1 MEGHP
6 PMSKR
11 NLHVT
16 IASGDT
22 FDVRQ
27 FSVVERM
34 SSLFEITLLVV
45 SENPD
50 VDFEAAVGQAASFSM
65 GGEGEGSPGLRGWT
79 GLCSELQQLQVE
91 EGGLSTYHLVVVPAL
106 WLLTQRRNH
115 RMFQQ
120 KSELDIVLQLL
131 GEWGIKPEKRL
142 SSAYKKRKYR
152 VQYGE
157 SDFAFMSRMLEDAGI
172 SFFFEPREG
181 ESRLVLSDA
190 PQTGEARAPIPFR
203 DAPTTADR
211 QHVSTV
217 RVGRRV
223 RPGKYTMRDH
233 DYRKDP
239 SFKLVAGAQAKA
251 SDVESRLERF
261 HYTPGAFL
269 FGADKGDSTPH
280 ADDKGKTRTDEGEA
294 ATLAQKRLDAK
305 RSSART
311 VTFETNVL
319 DLGPGV
325 VTTILDHPRS
335 DLGKGKRLLVIE
347 TVRNGTFG
355 GEWSTHCEARSAEA
369 AYHPPLSTPKPTAV
383 GVESATIVGPA
394 GEEIH
399 TDEFGRVRVHFHWD
413 RESKMDDNS
422 SCWIH
427 VSQSWGGSGYG
438 GSNLPRIGQEVL
450 VDFLGGDPDRPVI
463 TGRIYTNLQKTPY
476 GLPANKTQ
484 SGWKSNST
492 GGGGGYNEIMFED
505 SGGKELLRMQAEKDM
520 HKLVKHDEDSTVGRN
535 RSRLVKGNEDIT
547 IGKNLSKNVAL
558 NEREVTGLNRT
569 ISVGVNRSA
578 SIGAI
583 DSTVAGTTILQ
594 MVSPPGEGGGPSTS
608 NLIQNDKI
616 VLSTPSGASIT
627 LEGSSITLSAQDIF
641 LNASKSMMA
650 FGGITSRFASG
661 TGDAY
666 FGSGSGAVRV
676 NAAGN
681 KMTVSGKD
689 GTEVSASGGPVKIQ
703 GGPMVLINPA
713 GSLFSGRVMDL
724 APATI
729 TRGAATVLVGGPA
742 FPFDVVRLPNGDI
755 RVGNAMTIKGD
766 ANFQGRVMANLGQ
779 ISSTPSGT
787 KLLNTVNDSGRTMDV
802 IPYAGDNSFCGPNQT
817 WADFAAQTPAGQQ
830 VYDGAGA
837 PIMGPDGK
845 PLIGTGTGA
854 NTTLQLNPDLT
865 LPNSLDPDHPL
876 PNDAILFHEMNHG
889 AHQMTGTSESYPLP
903 GWTTNEE
910 RVTISTGNPSE
921 ADYLRESGYPW
932 HRTDHNTTFA
942 PN

>member
-1 MEGHP
+1 
-6 PMSKR
+6 
-11 NLHVT
+11 
-16 IASGDT
+16 
-22 FDVRQ
+22 
-27 FSVVERM
+27 
-34 SSLFEITLLVV
+34 
-45 SENPD
+45 
-50 VDFEAAVGQAASFSM
+50 M
-65 GGEGEGSPGLRGWT
+65 GGEGEGEGSPGQRGWT

-91 EGGLSTYHLVVVPAL
+91 EGGLSTYHLVIVPTL

-142 SSAYKKRKYR
+142 SSTYKKRKYR

-157 SDFAFMSRMLEDAGI
+157 SDFAFLSRMLEDAGI
-172 SFFFEPREG
+172 SFFFEAHEH

-190 PQTGEARAPIPFR
+190 PQSAEARAPIPFR
-203 DAPTTADR
+203 DSPTTADR
-211 QHVSTV
+211 QHVSAV
-217 RVGRRV
+217 RVGRKV

-239 SFKLVAGAQAKA
+239 SFKLLAGAAAKA
-251 SDVESRLERF
+251 SDVESQLERF

-311 VTFETNVL
+311 ITFETNVL

-325 VTTILDHPRS
+325 VTAILDHPRS
-335 DLGKGKRLLVIE
+335 DLGHGKRLLVVE
-347 TVRNGTFG
+347 TARNGTFG
-355 GEWSTHCEARSAEA
+355 GEWSTHVEARSAEA
-369 AYHPPLSTPKPTAV
+369 AYHPALSTPKPTAV
-383 GVESATIVGPA
+383 GVESATVVGPA

-450 VDFLGGDPDRPVI
+450 VDFLGGDPDRPII
-463 TGRIYTNLQKTPY
+463 TGRVYTNLQKTPY

-492 GGGGGYNEIMFED
+492 GGTGGYNEIMFED

-558 NEREVTGLNRT
+558 NEREVTGQNRN

-583 DSTVAGTTILQ
+583 DSTVAGTSIVHL
-594 MVSPPGEGGGPSTS
+594 VSPPGEGGGDGTS
-608 NLIQNDKI
+608 QLIQNDKI
-616 VLSTPSGASIT
+616 VLSTPGGATIT
-627 LEGSSITLSAQDIF
+627 LEGPNIHMVADNITLSARQF
-641 LNASKSMMA
+641 VSAVGTLGGT
-650 FGGITSRFASG
+650 FGAG
-661 TGDAY
+661 TGEAY
-666 FGSGSGAVRV
+666 LGSGSGPVRV
-676 NAAGN
+676 NAGGN
-681 KMTVSGKD
+681 KVSVTGKAGLD
-689 GTEVSASGGPVKIQ
+689 ISSSGGTVNIT
-703 GGPMVLINPA
+703 GGPMVMVNPA
-713 GSLFSGRVMDL
+713 GALFSGRVMDL
-724 APATI
+724 APIRSPRARRRCSWAARSSRTRSSGSRTGASRSAT
-729 TRGAATVLVGGPA
+729 TS
-742 FPFDVVRLPNGDI
+742 
-755 RVGNAMTIKGD
+755 
-766 ANFQGRVMANLGQ
+766 
-779 ISSTPSGT
+779 SSTPIRRGQTSSPRRWRRWASCPPRRPGKRCSPT
-787 KLLNTVNDSGRTMDV
+787 SPARGRT
-802 IPYAGDNSFCGPNQT
+802 
-817 WADFAAQTPAGQQ
+817 
-830 VYDGAGA
+830 
-837 PIMGPDGK
+837 
-845 PLIGTGTGA
+845 
-854 NTTLQLNPDLT
+854 
-865 LPNSLDPDHPL
+865 
-876 PNDAILFHEMNHG
+876 
-889 AHQMTGTSESYPLP
+889 
-903 GWTTNEE
+903 
-910 RVTISTGNPSE
+910 
-921 ADYLRESGYPW
+921 
-932 HRTDHNTTFA
+932 
-942 PN
+942 

>member
-1 MEGHP
+1 
-6 PMSKR
+6 MSKR

-16 IASGDT
+16 IASGDS

-65 GGEGEGSPGLRGWT
+65 GGEGEASPGQRGWT

-91 EGGLSTYHLVVVPAL
+91 EGGLSTYHLVIVPTL

-131 GEWGIKPEKRL
+131 SEWGIKPEKRL
-142 SSAYKKRKYR
+142 SSTYKKRKYR

-172 SFFFEPREG
+172 SFFFEAHEH

-190 PQTGEARAPIPFR
+190 PQAAEARAPIPFR
-203 DAPTTADR
+203 DSPTTADR
-211 QHVSTV
+211 QHVSAV
-217 RVGRRV
+217 RVGRKV

-239 SFKLVAGAQAKA
+239 SFKLLAGAAAKA
-251 SDVESRLERF
+251 SDVESQLERF

-311 VTFETNVL
+311 ITFETNVL

-325 VTTILDHPRS
+325 VTAILDHPRS
-335 DLGKGKRLLVIE
+335 DLGHGKRLLVVE
-347 TVRNGTFG
+347 TARNGTFG
-355 GEWSTHCEARSAEA
+355 GEWSTHVEARSAEA
-369 AYHPPLSTPKPTAV
+369 AYHPALSTPKPTAV
-383 GVESATIVGPA
+383 GVESATVVGPA

-450 VDFLGGDPDRPVI
+450 VDFLGGDPDRPII
-463 TGRIYTNLQKTPY
+463 TGRVYTNLQKTPY

-492 GGGGGYNEIMFED
+492 GGTGGYNEIMFED

-520 HKLVKHDEDSTVGRN
+520 HKLVKNDEDSTVGRN
-535 RSRLVKGNEDIT
+535 RSRLVKGNEDVT

-558 NEREVTGLNRT
+558 NEREVTGQNRN

-594 MVSPPGEGGGPSTS
+594 MVSPPGEGGGGASTS
-608 NLIQNDKI
+608 HMIKHNKI
-616 VLSTPSGASIT
+616 VLSTPGGASIT
-627 LEGSSITLSAQDIF
+627 LDGSDITLAAKNITVT
-641 LNASKSMMA
+641 ASQKL
-650 FGGITSRFASG
+650 
-661 TGDAY
+661 
-666 FGSGSGAVRV
+666 
-676 NAAGN
+676 
-681 KMTVSGKD
+681 KVSGKD
-689 GTEVSASGGPVKIQ
+689 GADVSSSGGPVKVQ

-713 GSLFSGRVMDL
+713 GSLFSGRVTDL
-724 APATI
+724 APAAI

-742 FPFDVVRLPNGDI
+742 FPFDVVRLPNGDL

-766 ANFQGRVMANLGQ
+766 ADFQGKVMANLGK
-779 ISSTPSGT
+779 ISTTNSGMQV
-787 KLLNTVNDSGRTMDV
+787 LNTINNSGKTMDV
-802 IPYAGDNSFCGPNQT
+802 IPYAGDNSFCGANRT
-817 WADFAAQTPAGQQ
+817 WADVAGQTPAGQP
-830 VYDGAGA
+830 VFDGRGN

-845 PLIGTGTGA
+845 TQLVGTGTGA

-865 LPNSLDPDHPL
+865 LANSRDPDHPL
-876 PNDAILFHEMNHG
+876 PNDSIMFHEMTHG
-889 AHQMTGTSESYPLP
+889 THQMTGTSNSAPSP
-903 GWTTNEE
+903 GWDTNEE
-910 RVTISTGNPSE
+910 KVTILTGSPSE
-921 ADYLRESGYPW
+921 ADYGRETGYPW
-932 HRTDHNTTFA
+932 HRTDHDSTFA

>member
-1 MEGHP
+1 
-6 PMSKR
+6 MSKR
-11 NLHVT
+11 NLIVT
-16 IASGDT
+16 IASGDSL
-22 FDVRQ
+22 DVRQ

-50 VDFEAAVGQAASFSM
+50 IDFEAAIGQAANFSI
-65 GGEGEGSPGLRGWT
+65 GGEGALSPGLRGWT
-79 GLCSELQQLQVE
+79 GLCSELQQLAVS
-91 EGGLSTYHLVVVPAL
+91 EGGLSTYHLVLVPTL

-120 KSELDIVLQLL
+120 KSELDIALDLL
-131 GEWGIKPEKRL
+131 REWGITPVQRL
-142 SSAYKKRKYR
+142 SSTYKKRKYR

-157 SDFAFMSRMLEDAGI
+157 SDFAFFSRMLEDAGI
-172 SFFFEPREG
+172 SFYFEAEEG
-181 ESRLVLSDA
+181 ESKLVLSDA
-190 PQTGEARAPIPFR
+190 PQANKARDPVPFR

-211 QHVSTV
+211 EHVSSV

-239 SFKLVAGAQAKA
+239 SFKLVAGAAAKA
-251 SDVESRLERF
+251 SDVEQRLERF

-269 FGADKGDSTPH
+269 FGEGKGESTPH
-280 ADDKGKTRTDEGEA
+280 ADDKGKSRTDEGEA

-305 RSSART
+305 RGSART
-311 VTFETNVL
+311 ITFETNVL

-335 DLGKGKRLLVIE
+335 DLGQGKRLLIIE

-355 GEWSTHCEARSAEA
+355 GEWSTHCEARSADV
-369 AYHPPLSTPKPTAV
+369 AYHPTLATPKPSAV
-383 GVESATIVGPA
+383 GVESATVVGAA

-427 VSQSWGGSGYG
+427 VSQAWGGSGYG
-438 GSNLPRIGQEVL
+438 GSNLPRVGQEVL
-450 VDFLGGDPDRPVI
+450 VDFLGGDPDRPII
-463 TGRIYTNLQKTPY
+463 TGRVYTNLQKTPY
-476 GLPANKTQ
+476 NLPANKTQ

-505 SGGKELLRMQAEKDM
+505 AGGKELLRMQAEKDL

-535 RSRLVKGNEDIT
+535 RSRLVKGDEDVT
-547 IGKNLSKNVAL
+547 IGKNRSKNVAL
-558 NEREVTGLNRT
+558 NEREVTGQNRT
-569 ISVGVNRSA
+569 ISVGVNRS
-578 SIGAI
+578 SNIGAI

-594 MVSPPGEGGGPSTS
+594 MVSPPGEGGGESTS
-608 NLIQNDKI
+608 HLIQHDKI
-616 VLSTPSGASIT
+616 VLSTPGGASIT
-627 LEGSSITLSAQDIF
+627 LEGPSIRLTAESIT
-641 LNASKSMMA
+641 LNASKDLTA
-650 FGGITSRFASG
+650 FGSVTAMFASG
-661 TGDAY
+661 TGEAY
-666 FGSGSGAVRV
+666 FGSGSGQVRL

-681 KMTVSGKD
+681 KAVVSGKD
-689 GTEVSASGGPVKIQ
+689 GTDVNAASGPVTIQ

-713 GSLFSGRVMDL
+713 GSLFSGRVTDL
-724 APATI
+724 APAAI

-755 RVGNAMTIKGD
+755 KVGNSMTIKGD
-766 ANFQGRVMANLGQ
+766 AEFQGKVMANLGK
-779 ISSTPSGT
+779 ISTTPSGM
-787 KLLNTVNDSGRTMDV
+787 KVLNTINDSGKTMDV
-802 IPYAGDNSFCGPNQT
+802 IPFAGDNSFCGPNQT
-817 WADFAAQTPAGQQ
+817 WDDYAAQTPAGQQ
-830 VYDGAGA
+830 VYGGDGA

-845 PLIGTGTGA
+845 PLLGTGTGA

-865 LPNSLDPDHPL
+865 LPNSQDPAHPL
-876 PNDAILFHEMNHG
+876 PNDAIMFHEMTHG
-889 AHQMTGTSESYPLP
+889 THQMTGTSESYPVP
-903 GWTTNEE
+903 GWDTNEE
-910 RVTISTGNPSE
+910 RVTILTGNPSE
-921 ADYLRESGYPW
+921 ADYGREIGYPW
-932 HRTDHNTTFA
+932 HRTDHDTTFA